1 MMSFI
6 RTVPVVGLIFS
17 IVWIFGVSLFCL
29 FFSLSLGVLVLLV
42 GFIQIISLFISYGN
56 LLEIEVELNCVL
68 AASYFLFILV
78 LVLGNLGTL

>member
-17 IVWIFGVSLFCL
+17 IAWIFSGYHYFAY
-29 FFSLSLGVLVLLV
+29 FSLSLGVLVLLV

-68 AASYFLFILV
+68 LASYFLFILV